1 MISFQA
7 AFVAGCVSGLGIIQ
21 DACVPHKN
29 HRKHSGAS
37 GSAGRKSCLPFVF
50 TSSFCNR
57 MRRGNGR
64 ETIESNSLG
73 IKRDM

>member
-1 MISFQA
+1 MKVTSGFSRVRLSNTCDLIIAIRGQDGSVYVISFLA

-37 GSAGRKSCLPFVF
+37 GTAGR
-50 TSSFCNR
+50 
-57 MRRGNGR
+57 
-64 ETIESNSLG
+64 
-73 IKRDM
+73 

>member
-37 GSAGRKSCLPFVF
+37 GSAGRESCLPLVF
-50 TSSFCNR
+50 TSIVEKTF
-57 MRRGNGR
+57 
-64 ETIESNSLG
+64 ILNSIG
-73 IKRDM
+73 IK

>member
-37 GSAGRKSCLPFVF
+37 GPAGRESCLPLVF
-50 TSSFCNR
+50 TSFISV
-57 MRRGNGR
+57 
-64 ETIESNSLG
+64 IE
-73 IKRDM
+73 